1 MVSKR
6 DKAVDRIRKLL
17 RLAENAGSVS
27 EAKTAAAQA
36 AALMAK
42 HGIESVEEEREDSVT
57 DNRDLVVD
65 VSKGKRVAG
74 WKWMLAWFVGEIA
87 TCKPYRLHRM
97 MGTKIV
103 GTVIAFIGRRSDAE
117 MASYVL
123 QYLLT
128 ELAAIHKKNRPPI
141 GQRIQQYIPG
151 QEPPVVDK
159 PYQRR
164 WTRDFYAGAISVIH
178 QRMLEAQQSV
188 YDAAADRAGAAA
200 ANLPPGSQDS
210 IGQLETA
217 LVLLGKVSAQVDEV
231 AGDLGLQYVDAP
243 ERQILSP
250 QGFAAG
256 MRAGQGVELEPPQDR
271 AALPSDDREKP

>member
-1 MVSKR
+1 
-6 DKAVDRIRKLL
+6 
-17 RLAENAGSVS
+17 
-27 EAKTAAAQA
+27 
-36 AALMAK
+36 
-42 HGIESVEEEREDSVT
+42 
-57 DNRDLVVD
+57 
-65 VSKGKRVAG
+65 
-74 WKWMLAWFVGEIA
+74 
-87 TCKPYRLHRM
+87 
-97 MGTKIV
+97 
-103 GTVIAFIGRRSDAE
+103 
-117 MASYVL
+117 
-123 QYLLT
+123 
-128 ELAAIHKKNRPPI
+128 
-141 GQRIQQYIPG
+141 
-151 QEPPVVDK
+151 
-159 PYQRR
+159 
-164 WTRDFYAGAISVIH
+164 
-178 QRMLEAQQSV
+178 MLEAQQSV